1 VVGRVIAS
9 QAYNTALIPS
19 VVGKAIGGVAT
30 LSGYWYGYKIKKSYD
45 KKIEVLENLKASTDK
60 EGMFLATA
68 DIEDINDVST
78 WTNIAIID
86 RNNIDISTGHVIE
99 GRNAKK
105 ITNPLQFL
113 PQL

>member
-1 VVGRVIAS
+1 MLLKLQI
-9 QAYNTALIPS
+9 QPLPS

-45 KKIEVLENLKASTDK
+45 KEIEVLENLKALTDK

-68 DIEDINDVST
+68 DIEDISDVST

-99 GRNAKK
+99 GSHAKK
-105 ITNPLQFL
+105 NNQSIYFASYCQNTI
-113 PQL
+113 